1 MSIREKVDEY
11 KKILDIFPND
21 QEKYQYLIEKAKEND
36 SFPLELRLDNFKVNG
51 CQSQVWLVPEEKDE
65 KLFFNSDSDA
75 LIAKGLVTLIASIY
89 SDEKAEEVV
98 NSIKNSG
105 GKAHKLKFDVSKE
118 DSVSLAFEE
127 IIKINGTIDIL
138 INNAGITRDGL
149 LMRMKSEQWDD
160 VLNTNLKGVFLC
172 TKYASKFMMKKRSG
186 SIVNIS
192 SVVGIIGNPGQANY
206 SAAKAGVIGFTKTCA
221 KEFASRGINVNAI
234 APGFIETEM
243 TEKLNTEEILKVIPL
258 GKLGSCTQIANL
270 VSFLVSSDAGSYI
283 TGQTISIDGGMSI

>member
-1 MSIREKVDEY
+1 MSNTDSLSGKVA
-11 KKILDIFPND
+11 
-21 QEKYQYLIEKAKEND
+21 LITGASRGIGKEIA
-36 SFPLELRLDNFKVNG
+36 LELSRLGAEVFINY
-51 CQSQVWLVPEEKDE
+51 S
-65 KLFFNSDSDA
+65 S
-75 LIAKGLVTLIASIY
+75 

-98 NSIKNSG
+98 NSIKNLG

-243 TEKLNTEEILKVIPL
+243 TEKLNTEVVLKVIPL
-258 GKLGSCTQIANL
+258 GKLGSCNQIANL

>member
-1 MSIREKVDEY
+1 MSNTDSLAGKVA
-11 KKILDIFPND
+11 
-21 QEKYQYLIEKAKEND
+21 LITGASRGIGKEIA
-36 SFPLELRLDNFKVNG
+36 LELSRLGAEVFINY
-51 CQSQVWLVPEEKDE
+51 S
-65 KLFFNSDSDA
+65 S
-75 LIAKGLVTLIASIY
+75 
-89 SDEKAEEVV
+89 SDEKAEEVL
-98 NSIKNSG
+98 NSIKHSG

-118 DSVSLAFEE
+118 DSVSAAFEE
-127 IIKINGTIDIL
+127 IIKINGSIDIL

-172 TKYASKFMMKKRSG
+172 TKYASKFMIKKRSG

-192 SVVGIIGNPGQANY
+192 SVVGLIGNPGQANY

-234 APGFIETEM
+234 APGFIETER
-243 TEKLNTEEILKVIPL
+243 TEKLDTQDILKVIPL
-258 GKLGSCTQIANL
+258 GKLGSCSQIANL
-270 VSFLVSSDAGSYI
+270 VSFLVSSNAGSYI

>member
-1 MSIREKVDEY
+1 MSYTDLLSGKVA
-11 KKILDIFPND
+11 
-21 QEKYQYLIEKAKEND
+21 LITGASRGIGKEIA
-36 SFPLELRLDNFKVNG
+36 LELSRLGAEVFINY
-51 CQSQVWLVPEEKDE
+51 S
-65 KLFFNSDSDA
+65 S
-75 LIAKGLVTLIASIY
+75 

-118 DSVSLAFEE
+118 DSVSAAFEE

-192 SVVGIIGNPGQANY
+192 SVVGLIGNPGQANY

-221 KEFASRGINVNAI
+221 KEFASRGIYVNAI

-258 GKLGSCTQIANL
+258 GILGSCNQIANL
-270 VSFLVSSDAGSYI
+270 VSFLVSSNAGNYI

>member
-1 MSIREKVDEY
+1 MSNTDSLSGKVA
-11 KKILDIFPND
+11 
-21 QEKYQYLIEKAKEND
+21 LITGASRGIGKEIA
-36 SFPLELRLDNFKVNG
+36 LELSRLGAEVFINY
-51 CQSQVWLVPEEKDE
+51 S
-65 KLFFNSDSDA
+65 S
-75 LIAKGLVTLIASIY
+75 

-98 NSIKNSG
+98 NAIKNSG

-118 DSVSLAFEE
+118 ESVSLAFEE

-149 LMRMKSEQWDD
+149 LMRMKSEQWDE

-192 SVVGIIGNPGQANY
+192 SVVGIISNPGQANY
-206 SAAKAGVIGFTKTCA
+206 SDAKAGVIGFTKTCA

-258 GKLGSCTQIANL
+258 GKLGSCNQIANL

>member
-1 MSIREKVDEY
+1 MSNTDSLSGKVA
-11 KKILDIFPND
+11 
-21 QEKYQYLIEKAKEND
+21 LITGASRGIGKEIA
-36 SFPLELRLDNFKVNG
+36 LELSRLGAEVFINY
-51 CQSQVWLVPEEKDE
+51 S
-65 KLFFNSDSDA
+65 S
-75 LIAKGLVTLIASIY
+75 
-89 SDEKAEEVV
+89 SDEKAEDVV
-98 NSIKNSG
+98 NSIKSSG
-105 GKAHKLKFDVSKE
+105 SKAHKLKFDVSKE

>member
-1 MSIREKVDEY
+1 MTNKDSLSGKVA
-11 KKILDIFPND
+11 
-21 QEKYQYLIEKAKEND
+21 LITGASRGIGKEIA
-36 SFPLELRLDNFKVNG
+36 LELSRLGAEVFINY
-51 CQSQVWLVPEEKDE
+51 S
-65 KLFFNSDSDA
+65 S
-75 LIAKGLVTLIASIY
+75 

-118 DSVSLAFEE
+118 DCVSSAFEE

-172 TKYASKFMMKKRSG
+172 TKYASKFMMKKRTG

-192 SVVGIIGNPGQANY
+192 SVVGLIGNPGQANY

>member
-1 MSIREKVDEY
+1 MSNTDSLSGKVA
-11 KKILDIFPND
+11 
-21 QEKYQYLIEKAKEND
+21 LITGASRGIGKEIA
-36 SFPLELRLDNFKVNG
+36 LELSRFGAEVFINY
-51 CQSQVWLVPEEKDE
+51 S
-65 KLFFNSDSDA
+65 S
-75 LIAKGLVTLIASIY
+75 

-98 NSIKNSG
+98 NSIKNLG

-118 DSVSLAFEE
+118 DSVSSAFEE
-127 IIKINGTIDIL
+127 IIKISGTIDIL

-149 LMRMKSEQWDD
+149 LMRMKSEQWDA

-243 TEKLNTEEILKVIPL
+243 TEKFNTEEILKVIPL

-270 VSFLVSSDAGSYI
+270 VSFLVSSDAGRYI

>member
-1 MSIREKVDEY
+1 MSNTDSLSGKVA
-11 KKILDIFPND
+11 
-21 QEKYQYLIEKAKEND
+21 LITGASRGIGKEIA
-36 SFPLELRLDNFKVNG
+36 LELSRFGAEVFINY
-51 CQSQVWLVPEEKDE
+51 S
-65 KLFFNSDSDA
+65 S
-75 LIAKGLVTLIASIY
+75 

-98 NSIKNSG
+98 NSITNSG

-118 DSVSLAFEE
+118 DTVSKAFEE

-270 VSFLVSSDAGSYI
+270 VSFLVSSDAGRYI

>member
-1 MSIREKVDEY
+1 MSNTDSLSGKVA
-11 KKILDIFPND
+11 
-21 QEKYQYLIEKAKEND
+21 LITGASRGIGKEIA
-36 SFPLELRLDNFKVNG
+36 LELSRLGAEVFINY
-51 CQSQVWLVPEEKDE
+51 S
-65 KLFFNSDSDA
+65 S
-75 LIAKGLVTLIASIY
+75 

-98 NSIKNSG
+98 NSIKNLG

>member
-1 MSIREKVDEY
+1 MSNTDSLSGKVA
-11 KKILDIFPND
+11 
-21 QEKYQYLIEKAKEND
+21 LITGASRGIGKEIA
-36 SFPLELRLDNFKVNG
+36 LELSRLGAEVFINY
-51 CQSQVWLVPEEKDE
+51 S
-65 KLFFNSDSDA
+65 S
-75 LIAKGLVTLIASIY
+75 

-98 NSIKNSG
+98 NLIKKSG

-118 DSVSLAFEE
+118 DSVNLAFEE

-186 SIVNIS
+186 NIVNIS

-206 SAAKAGVIGFTKTCA
+206 SAAKAGVIGFTKTWA

-243 TEKLNTEEILKVIPL
+243 TEKLNTEDILKVIPL
-258 GKLGSCTQIANL
+258 GKLGSCSQIANL
-270 VSFLVSSDAGSYI
+270 VSFLVSSDAGNYI

>member
-1 MSIREKVDEY
+1 MSNTESLSGKV
-11 KKILDIFPND
+11 
-21 QEKYQYLIEKAKEND
+21 
-36 SFPLELRLDNFKVNG
+36 
-51 CQSQVWLVPEEKDE
+51 
-65 KLFFNSDSDA
+65 A
-75 LIAKGLVTLIASIY
+75 LITGASRGIGKEIAMELSKIGAEVFINY
-89 SDEKAEEVV
+89 SSSDEKAEEVV
-98 NSIKNSG
+98 NSIKNNG

-118 DSVSLAFEE
+118 DSVSSAFDK
-127 IIKINGTIDIL
+127 IIKINGSIDIL
-138 INNAGITRDGL
+138 VNNAGITRDGL
-149 LMRMKSEQWDD
+149 LMRMKSEQWDE

-186 SIVNIS
+186 NIVNIS

-221 KEFASRGINVNAI
+221 KEFASRGIQVNAI

-243 TEKLNTEEILKVIPL
+243 TEKLNTEEIVKAIPL
-258 GKLGSCTQIANL
+258 KRLGSCSQIANL

>member
-1 MSIREKVDEY
+1 MSNKESLSGKVA
-11 KKILDIFPND
+11 
-21 QEKYQYLIEKAKEND
+21 LITGASRGIGKEIA
-36 SFPLELRLDNFKVNG
+36 LEL
-51 CQSQVWLVPEEKDE
+51 S
-65 KLFFNSDSDA
+65 KLGAEVFINYSS
-75 LIAKGLVTLIASIY
+75 
-89 SDEKAEEVV
+89 SDEKAEQVV
-98 NSIKNSG
+98 NSIKNNG

-118 DSVSLAFEE
+118 DSVSSAFDK
-127 IIKINGTIDIL
+127 IIKINGSIDIL
-138 INNAGITRDGL
+138 VNNAGITRDGL
-149 LMRMKSEQWDD
+149 LMRMKSEQWDE

-186 SIVNIS
+186 NIVNIS

-243 TEKLNTEEILKVIPL
+243 TEKLNTEEIVKAIPL
-258 GKLGSCTQIANL
+258 KRLGSCSQIANL
-270 VSFLVSSDAGSYI
+270 VSFLVSSNAGSYI

>member
-1 MSIREKVDEY
+1 MSNKDSLSGKVA
-11 KKILDIFPND
+11 
-21 QEKYQYLIEKAKEND
+21 LITGASRGIGKEIA
-36 SFPLELRLDNFKVNG
+36 LELSRLGAEVFINY
-51 CQSQVWLVPEEKDE
+51 SS
-65 KLFFNSDSDA
+65 SD
-75 LIAKGLVTLIASIY
+75 K
-89 SDEKAEEVV
+89 KAEEVV
-98 NSIKNSG
+98 NSIKSSG

-118 DSVSLAFEE
+118 DSVSSAFEE
-127 IIKINGTIDIL
+127 IIKINGAIDIL

-258 GKLGSCTQIANL
+258 GKLGSCMQIANL

>member
-1 MSIREKVDEY
+1 MSNKNSLSGKVA
-11 KKILDIFPND
+11 
-21 QEKYQYLIEKAKEND
+21 LITGASRGIGKEIA
-36 SFPLELRLDNFKVNG
+36 LELSRLGAEVFINY
-51 CQSQVWLVPEEKDE
+51 S
-65 KLFFNSDSDA
+65 S
-75 LIAKGLVTLIASIY
+75 
-89 SDEKAEEVV
+89 SDENAEEVV

-186 SIVNIS
+186 NIVNIS

-258 GKLGSCTQIANL
+258 GKLGSPTQIANL

>member
-1 MSIREKVDEY
+1 MSNTESLSGKV
-11 KKILDIFPND
+11 
-21 QEKYQYLIEKAKEND
+21 
-36 SFPLELRLDNFKVNG
+36 
-51 CQSQVWLVPEEKDE
+51 
-65 KLFFNSDSDA
+65 A
-75 LIAKGLVTLIASIY
+75 LITGASRGIGKEIAMELSKLGAEVFINY
-89 SDEKAEEVV
+89 SSSDEKAEEVV
-98 NSIKNSG
+98 NSIKNNG

-118 DSVSLAFEE
+118 DSVSSAFDK
-127 IIKINGTIDIL
+127 IIKINGSIDIL
-138 INNAGITRDGL
+138 VNNAGITRDGL
-149 LMRMKSEQWDD
+149 LMRMKSEQWDE

-186 SIVNIS
+186 NIVNIS

-243 TEKLNTEEILKVIPL
+243 TEKLNTEEIVKAIPL
-258 GKLGSCTQIANL
+258 KRLGSCSQIANL
-270 VSFLVSSDAGSYI
+270 VSFLVSSNAGSYI

>member
-1 MSIREKVDEY
+1 MSNTDSLSGKVA
-11 KKILDIFPND
+11 
-21 QEKYQYLIEKAKEND
+21 LITGASRGIGKEIA
-36 SFPLELRLDNFKVNG
+36 LELSRFGAEVFINY
-51 CQSQVWLVPEEKDE
+51 S
-65 KLFFNSDSDA
+65 S
-75 LIAKGLVTLIASIY
+75 

-98 NSIKNSG
+98 NAIKNSG

-270 VSFLVSSDAGSYI
+270 VSFLVSSDAGRYI